1 MTSPAK
7 NIALVAVTLAALVL
21 GGLSWQQRNQLH
33 ALQTAFDEVAAERDA
48 AREQIRTT
56 ERQLALAEESRRSVP
71 RPAPSVS
78 QVPATNNVSSG
89 GPVPAMAMRMP
100 AMDSEAAQ
108 KAMAASTKASLDQR
122 YGALFRR
129 LQLDPGTLDQLKDL
143 LTEKQMS
150 RVDVLRAAQAQG
162 LNPATHQQELDELIN
177 SVHEDIDAG
186 IQALLGEERFKEYQ
200 QYNENINAYGLLDQV
215 ERRLSYT
222 NSPLQEA
229 QTDALLRVLIESAPA
244 ANTPA
249 GPEMAGMVRFAVAN
263 GPVTT
268 IVGGQPRIS
277 EATLAAARGVLSPTQ
292 MEALQQMHAEQQS
305 INSAFP
311 QPGGGPPIP
320 VVSGQPTGGPIPLPV
335 PAGASGP

>member
-21 GGLSWQQRNQLH
+21 GGLSWQQRNQLR
-33 ALQTAFDEVAAERDA
+33 ALQTAFDQVAAERDA

-56 ERQLALAEESRRSVP
+56 ERQLTLAEESRRSVP
-71 RPAPSVS
+71 RPPPTASRL
-78 QVPATNNVSSG
+78 PAASNASSG

-100 AMDSEAAQ
+100 AIDNEAAQ

-129 LQLDPGTLDQLKDL
+129 LQLDPATLDQLKDL

-150 RVDVLRAAQAQG
+150 RLDVLRAAQAQG
-162 LNPATHQQELDELIN
+162 LNPATHQQELDALIN

-186 IQALLGEERFKEYQ
+186 IQALIGEERFKEFQ
-200 QYNENINAYGLLDQV
+200 QYNQNIDAYGLLDQV
-215 ERRLSYT
+215 ERRLSQT
-222 NSPLQEA
+222 NAPLQES

-244 ANTPA
+244 SNSPA
-249 GPEMAGMVRFAVAN
+249 GPEMAGVVRFAAAN

-268 IVGGQPRIS
+268 IVGGQPRITD
-277 EATLAAARGVLSPTQ
+277 ATLAAARGVLSPTQ
-292 MEALQQMHAEQQS
+292 MEALEQMHAEQQRL
-305 INSAFP
+305 NAAFP
-311 QPGGGPPIP
+311 RPGGGPPIP
-320 VVSGQPTGGPIPLPV
+320 VVSGQPTEGPIPLPG